1 MYYLKQPSC
10 VILGDI
16 LLCLQKSLT
25 RTNCAREEI
34 KVKKKKKIVQKKQA
48 CVEAEQLWGR

>member
-10 VILGDI
+10 VI

-34 KVKKKKKIVQKKQA
+34 KVQKKKN
-48 CVEAEQLWGR
+48 CAEETGLC

>member
-1 MYYLKQPSC
+1 MYYLKQLSC
-10 VILGDI
+10 VIP
-16 LLCLQKSLT
+16 LCLQKSLT

-34 KVKKKKKIVQKKQA
+34 KVKKKRIVQKKQA